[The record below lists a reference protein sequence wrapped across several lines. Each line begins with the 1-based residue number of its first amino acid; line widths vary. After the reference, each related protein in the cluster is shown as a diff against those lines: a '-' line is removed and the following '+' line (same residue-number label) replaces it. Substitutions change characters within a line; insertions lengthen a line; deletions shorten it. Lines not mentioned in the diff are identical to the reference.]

1 MFSVVI
7 ISITLF
13 LPLTGVFVGM
23 VPASDATDF
32 LLGWLLNST
41 LTILKINKPVLALIR
56 DYGVIGEFVF
66 FDFFAL
72 FNTLT
77 SVNNIL
83 IVLPWIL
90 FLGLLLLLFL
100 IRFIKP
106 IKN

>member
-13 LPLTGVFVGM
+13 LPLTSVFVGM

-32 LLGWLLNST
+32 LLGRLLNST

-66 FDFFAL
+66 FDFFGGPIDPAEPL
-72 FNTLT
+72 DVT
-77 SVNNIL
+77 SSMYASTSSSPIT
-83 IVLPWIL
+83 
-90 FLGLLLLLFL
+90 FKGTG
-100 IRFIKP
+100 RRKFISD
-106 IKN
+106 